1 MIDLAGPSFPQRI
14 VCLTEETVETL
25 YLLGEQDRIVG
36 VSGFARRP
44 PAVRSKPRVSTF
56 LDANYDA
63 ILALKP
69 DLVLTFSDVQAEIV
83 RQLALRGVTVF
94 HFNQRRIAGIFEMI
108 VMLSRLI
115 GREDAGRAL
124 IDELQRGL
132 DRIAA
137 SAAAF
142 PHRPRVFFEEWSDPL
157 IGGIGWVEELVSIAG
172 GDPIFPEHVHGGK
185 AQDRVV
191 DPSQVVARDP
201 EVILA
206 SWCGKKVNIAEILA
220 RPGWNTISAVRNG
233 HVYEIPSDC
242 ILQPGPASLTDGI
255 RHLHAAIA
263 RAAGIAIAPDLAPP
277 AAPLRAATQPA
288 SQPATQS
295 SEAHSGV
302 E

>member
-1 MIDLAGPSFPQRI
+1 MTASSFPRRI

-36 VSGFARRP
+36 VSGFAKRP
-44 PAVRSKPRVSTF
+44 PEVRSKPRVATF
-56 LDANYDA
+56 VDANYDA
-63 ILALKP
+63 ILALNP
-69 DLVLTFSDVQAEIV
+69 DLVLTFSDVQAEIA

-108 VMLSRLI
+108 VLLSRIL

-124 IDELQRGL
+124 IADLQSGL

-157 IGGIGWVEELVSIAG
+157 IGGIGWVEELIEIAG
-172 GDPIFPEHVHGGK
+172 GSPIFPEHIHCGK

-191 DPSQVVARDP
+191 DPQQVVARDP

-206 SWCGKKVNIAEILA
+206 SWCGKKVDIAEIVA
-220 RPGWNTISAVRNG
+220 RPGWSGISAVRSG

-263 RAAGIAIAPDLAPP
+263 RAAGAAIAPELLPP
-277 AAPLRAATQPA
+277 TPMRKQPA
-288 SQPATQS
+288 
-295 SEAHSGV
+295 
-302 E
+302 